1 MLDVFIDELKKVAEE
16 ESTAKKVL
24 HHPATTAAAVA
35 TILAGMGHATYK
47 TFAKGQ
53 TVGGKEMLMTLGP
66 GMTLMG
72 LRALFPKTAEY
83 PRFRD
88 PVNDRTQPEVSR
100 GLEPTFR
107 LTPRPKPV
115 TAFKLPPT

>member
-1 MLDVFIDELKKVAEE
+1 MNVLDIFIDELKKVAE
-16 ESTAKKVL
+16 
-24 HHPATTAAAVA
+24 
-35 TILAGMGHATYK
+35 Y
-47 TFAKGQ
+47 
-53 TVGGKEMLMTLGP
+53 
-66 GMTLMG
+66 
-72 LRALFPKTAEY
+72 PK
-83 PRFRD
+83 FRD